1 VPLTFQ
7 VFVQAGRVH
16 ENLDVALKKF
26 EFVFHAM
33 DANKGLA
40 EAEFYRAQVT
50 TPLTMGHLMT
60 FDEIEKKVIHKQSL
74 RN

>member
-1 VPLTFQ
+1 M
-7 VFVQAGRVH
+7 QAGRVH
-16 ENLDVALKKF
+16 ENLEVALKKF

-33 DANKGLA
+33 DSNKGLA
-40 EAEFYRAQVT
+40 EAEFNRAQVT
-50 TPLTMGHLMT
+50 KPLTTGHLMT